1 MLVKLLTRKTLL
13 LTLLFFS
20 LLSITNV
27 YAQVESVT
35 ASVDKNPAMA
45 DESIV
50 LSVVAFGNPN
60 NDAFDPSVLEDD
72 FVVGRTSVS
81 TQTRVINF
89 DTTRSTTWTTILIPR
104 QQGTFT
110 IPPFDVGGKKTQPI
124 TVRIL
129 PVSAASNSKA
139 REAFITAE
147 VDVGQPFVQQMV
159 KYKVKIHLATSL
171 QRGSL
176 SEPSL
181 ENADISLI
189 GKDKDYSEIVDGQR
203 YRIIERNYAIIPQA
217 SGQVKI
223 KGPLFE
229 AEVIDRTQNSFSY
242 FNQTRPINRVA
253 PDVVLDVQPI
263 PVDFNE
269 HWLPSEFVQL
279 NEEWQPDL
287 SQIKVGEPITRTLTL
302 SALGVSEQQ
311 LPEMTGIY
319 PPDFKIYPDQAT
331 TASVTRE
338 DNIIAQR
345 VENIAIIPNRAG
357 QFVLPP
363 VKVAWFNTL
372 TKQTE
377 YAELPARSIEV
388 AAAAS
393 SNQTGLPP
401 TSPNPLLETQAP
413 ASVDTQTPGP
423 LTPTVQTVTVT
434 SLWSISSWVLL
445 AIWLLTLLIWWFSSR
460 SKNAPPLAK
469 QELNT
474 NNLESEN
481 WKLLKAALKSHKIG
495 EIYPALLKW
504 QTSLAVYGGA
514 KLLDENDISDSELQ
528 DELKSM
534 FASQYAQGDKNW
546 KSDTLLNVLARLR
559 QDIIKNKNKS
569 PSLQPLYA
577 SQRVAH

>member
-1 MLVKLLTRKTLL
+1 MLVKLFTRKTLL
-13 LTLLFFS
+13 FTLLVFS
-20 LLSITNV
+20 LIKVSSV
-27 YAQVESVT
+27 FAQVDSVT

-50 LSVVAFGNPN
+50 LTVVAFGSAN
-60 NDAFDPSVLEDD
+60 NADFDPSVLEED

-81 TQTRVINF
+81 SQTRVVNF

-104 QQGTFT
+104 QEGTFT
-110 IPPFDVGGKKTQPI
+110 IPAFNVGGKSTQPI
-124 TVRIL
+124 TVRVI

-147 VDVGQPFVQQMV
+147 VDVGQPYVQQMV

-176 SEPSL
+176 SEPTL
-181 ENADISLI
+181 DNADISLI

-203 YRIIERNYAIIPQA
+203 YRIIERNYAVIPQT

-229 AEVIDRTQNSFSY
+229 AEVIDRSQNSFSY

-253 PDVVLDVQPI
+253 PDIVLDVQSI
-263 PVDFNE
+263 PSDFDG

-287 SQIKVGEPITRTLTL
+287 SQAKVGEPITRTLTL
-302 SALGVSEQQ
+302 SVLGVSEQQ
-311 LPEMTGIY
+311 LPEIAGQY
-319 PPDFKIYPDQAT
+319 PPNFKVYPDQAT
-331 TASVTRE
+331 TASVTRD
-338 DNIIAQR
+338 DNVIAQR

-357 QFVLPP
+357 NFVLPP

-388 AAAAS
+388 ASSAP
-393 SNQTGLPP
+393 SNQGNSLPEAQ
-401 TSPNPLLETQAP
+401 NPLIETQSPPSIDSP
-413 ASVDTQTPGP
+413 ASGP
-423 LTPTVQTVTVT
+423 LEPQIVTVT
-434 SLWSISSWVLL
+434 EKSIWSISSWVLL
-445 AIWLLTLLIWWFSSR
+445 VIWLLTLALWWFTRRPKSISHANQQTL
-460 SKNAPPLAK
+460 S
-469 QELNT
+469 T
-474 NNLESEN
+474 NESESEN
-481 WKLLKAALKSHKIG
+481 WKLLKAALKRHKSN

-504 QTSLAVYGGA
+504 QSSVTETYGA
-514 KLLDENDISDSELQ
+514 TILDENAITNSDLQ
-528 DELKSM
+528 EELKTM
-534 FASQYAQGDKNW
+534 FASQYAQGDKQW
-546 KSDTLLNVLARLR
+546 KSDTLSTALTTIR
-559 QDIIKNKNKS
+559 QKIIKNKKNA
-569 PSLQPLYA
+569 PSLHPLYA
-577 SQRVAH
+577 S

>member
-13 LTLLFFS
+13 FTLLLFS
-20 LLSITNV
+20 LIKVTAV
-27 YAQVESVT
+27 YAQVDSVT

-50 LSVVAFGNPN
+50 LSVVAYGSAN
-60 NDAFDPSVLEDD
+60 NADFDPSVLEDD

-104 QQGTFT
+104 QEGTFT
-110 IPPFDVGGKKTQPI
+110 IPAFDVGGKSTQPI
-124 TVRIL
+124 TVRII
-129 PVSAASNSKA
+129 PVSAASNNKA

-147 VDVGQPFVQQMV
+147 VDVGQPYVQQMV

-176 SEPSL
+176 SEPIL

-203 YRIIERNYAIIPQA
+203 YRIIERNYAVIPQT

-229 AEVIDRTQNSFSY
+229 AEIIDRSQNSFSY

-263 PVDFNE
+263 PSDFDG

-287 SQIKVGEPITRTLTL
+287 SQATVGEPITRTLTL
-302 SALGVSEQQ
+302 SVLGVSEQQ
-311 LPEMTGIY
+311 LPQISGRY
-319 PPDFKIYPDQAT
+319 PPDFKVYPDQAT

-338 DNIIAQR
+338 DNVIAQR

-357 QFVLPP
+357 NFVLPP

-388 AAAAS
+388 AAS
-393 SNQTGLPP
+393 T
-401 TSPNPLLETQAP
+401 TS
-413 ASVDTQTPGP
+413 TQTNTLPETPTPVLEPQSPSNLDNDSSSP
-423 LTPTVQTVTVT
+423 LTPKVITVTEK
-434 SLWSISSWVLL
+434 SIWSISSWVLL
-445 AIWLLTLLIWWFSSR
+445 VVWLLTLVLWWFTRKPRTAAHST
-460 SKNAPPLAK
+460 P
-469 QELNT
+469 QELHT
-474 NNLESEN
+474 SELETEN
-481 WKLLKAALKSHKIG
+481 WKQLKSTLKGHKSS
-495 EIYPALLKW
+495 EIYPAFLKW
-504 QTSLAVYGGA
+504 QSSLADSYNT
-514 KLLDENDISDSELQ
+514 KLFDENDISSSELQ
-528 DELKSM
+528 EELKSM

-546 KSDTLLNVLARLR
+546 KSDTLAAVLARLR
-559 QDIIKNKNKS
+559 QNIIKNKNNS
-569 PSLQPLYA
+569 SSLHPLYA
-577 SQRVAH
+577 SQRVVT